1 MLSKFKEMEKRV
13 ANGEDLDEDAR
24 EYFFLKIG
32 ILFIGWLT
40 QRTSKYAR
48 LICTKLQNSLKK
60 KDTYFLLKSS
70 LDLGHTADVANS
82 ILEYSVLIATFA
94 LLHS

>member
-1 MLSKFKEMEKRV
+1 MPKFG
-13 ANGEDLDEDAR
+13 ANWPN
-24 EYFFLKIG
+24 FF
-32 ILFIGWLT
+32 
-40 QRTSKYAR
+40 
-48 LICTKLQNSLKK
+48 QNSLKK

-94 LLHS
+94 LLHSYFD